1 MVPRQIAKLRS
12 MIGILGL
19 FVLMVFVLAMFVG
32 NRQEKIWMRWGLWVA
47 FGIVLAAVLAHVL
60 MRR

>member
-1 MVPRQIAKLRS
+1 

-32 NRQEKIWMRWGLWVA
+32 SRQEKIWMRWGLWVA